1 MLSVVRG
8 EPRPGQLGL
17 SQVHSW
23 DGALAAF
30 LTYML
35 LLHRR
40 FSQYY
45 LTIVL
50 CWFFSS
56 RLLAAL
62 FNFYLPY
69 VAVGVLTEALAL
81 FLIAAEYPYHPS
93 KRLSLIFFLFYCL
106 LKMNSSLKWL
116 VMMMGA
122 STTVAQLISTPDAV
136 IIGIS
141 PFQLSDHSL

>member
-1 MLSVVRG
+1 MLSGLKSMSVIATRDEISRPVTSQIVANGVVRG
-8 EPRPGQLGL
+8 EPKPGQRGL
-17 SQVHSW
+17 LEVHFW

-35 LLHRR
+35 LLHHR
-40 FSQYY
+40 FSKYY
-45 LTIVL
+45 PTIVL

-81 FLIAAEYPYHPS
+81 FLIAAESRYHPS
-93 KRLSLIFFLFYCL
+93 KRLSLIFFVL
-106 LKMNSSLKWL
+106 LSIQNESI
-116 VMMMGA
+116 
-122 STTVAQLISTPDAV
+122 T
-136 IIGIS
+136 
-141 PFQLSDHSL
+141 